1 MNTQKKAAQ
10 TRFIVA
16 VSLFAAALISAL
28 ALTAL
33 GNRTDN
39 YWVTKSA
46 LAPGVEISRDQ
57 IALVKVALGESASR
71 YISSNT
77 PLEGSYVTR
86 AQSAG
91 ELISIDDVSDLAPTQ
106 RTQLVPIAVR
116 TTDLPSDISIGEVIN
131 IYWVPESAMGGVQIG
146 MPEVVVKNAYI
157 RSIDRKSANFSSD
170 IALTISLIDSQ
181 IIKLLD
187 ATVSGR
193 LVIVRALG

>member
-33 GNRTDN
+33 GNRTDS
-39 YWVTKSA
+39 YWVAKSA
-46 LAPGVEISRDQ
+46 LAPGLEISRDQ
-57 IALVKVALGESASR
+57 ISLVKVALGESASR
-71 YISSNT
+71 YISSST
-77 PLEGSYVTR
+77 PLEGSFITR

-106 RTQLVPIAVR
+106 RTQQVPIAVR
-116 TTDLPSDISIGEVIN
+116 STDLPIDISIGEAIN

-146 MPEVVVKNAYI
+146 VPEVVVKNAYI

-181 IIKLLD
+181 IINLLD

>member
-33 GNRTDN
+33 GNRTDS
-39 YWVTKSA
+39 YWVAKSA

-57 IALVKVALGESASR
+57 VALVKVALGESASR
-71 YISSNT
+71 YISSGT
-77 PLEGSYVTR
+77 PLVGSFITR

-106 RTQLVPIAVR
+106 RTQQVPIAVR
-116 TTDLPSDISIGEVIN
+116 SADLPIENTIGEAIN

-146 MPEVVVKNAYI
+146 VPEVVVKNAYI

-181 IIKLLD
+181 IINLLD

-193 LVIVRALG
+193 LVIVRALA

>member
-33 GNRTDN
+33 GNRTDS
-39 YWVTKSA
+39 YWVAKSA
-46 LAPGVEISRDQ
+46 LAPGVEISLDQ

-116 TTDLPSDISIGEVIN
+116 ATDLPSDISIGEAIN

>member
-71 YISSNT
+71 YISSDT
-77 PLEGSYVTR
+77 PLEGSYITR

-116 TTDLPSDISIGEVIN
+116 ATDLPSDISIGEAIN

>member
-39 YWVTKSA
+39 YWVAKSA

-116 TTDLPSDISIGEVIN
+116 TSDLPSDISIGEVIN

>member
-33 GNRTDN
+33 GNRTDS
-39 YWVTKSA
+39 YWVAKSA
-46 LAPGVEISRDQ
+46 LAPGLEISRDQ
-57 IALVKVALGESASR
+57 ISLVKVALGESASR
-71 YISSNT
+71 YISSST
-77 PLEGSYVTR
+77 PLEGSFITR

-106 RTQLVPIAVR
+106 RTQQVPIAVR
-116 TTDLPSDISIGEVIN
+116 STDLPIDISIGEAIN

-146 MPEVVVKNAYI
+146 VPEVVVRNAYI

-181 IIKLLD
+181 IINLLD

>member
-33 GNRTDN
+33 GNRTDS
-39 YWVTKSA
+39 YWVAKSA

-57 IALVKVALGESASR
+57 VALVKVALGESASR
-71 YISSNT
+71 YISGGT
-77 PLEGSYVTR
+77 PLVGSFITR

-91 ELISIDDVSDLAPTQ
+91 ELISIDGVSDLAPTQ
-106 RTQLVPIAVR
+106 RTQQVPIAVR
-116 TTDLPSDISIGEVIN
+116 STDLPIDISIGEVIN

-146 MPEVVVKNAYI
+146 VPEVVVKNAYI

-181 IIKLLD
+181 IINLLD

-193 LVIVRALG
+193 LVIVRALA

>member
-33 GNRTDN
+33 GNRTDS
-39 YWVTKSA
+39 YWVAKSA

-116 TTDLPSDISIGEVIN
+116 ATDLPSDISIGEAIN

-193 LVIVRALG
+193 LVIVRTLG

>member
-28 ALTAL
+28 TLTAL
-33 GNRTDN
+33 GNRTDS
-39 YWVTKSA
+39 YWVAKNS

-57 IALVKVALGESASR
+57 IEQVKVALGASSSR
-71 YISSNT
+71 YFS
-77 PLEGSYVTR
+77 GSTTLIGSFITR

-91 ELISIDDVSDLAPTQ
+91 ELISINDVSDLAPSQ
-106 RTQLVPIAVR
+106 RTQQVPIAVR
-116 TTDLPSDISIGEVIN
+116 SSDLPIDISIGEAIN
-131 IYWVPESAMGGVQIG
+131 IYWVPDPSLGGVQIG
-146 MPEVVVKNAYI
+146 MPELVVKGAYI
-157 RSIDRKSANFSSD
+157 RSIDRKSANFSSE

-181 IIKLLD
+181 IINLLD

-193 LVIVRALG
+193 LVIVRALE

>member
-33 GNRTDN
+33 GNRTDS
-39 YWVTKSA
+39 YWVAKSA

-57 IALVKVALGESASR
+57 IALVKIALGESASR
-71 YISSNT
+71 YISSST
-77 PLEGSYVTR
+77 PLEGSYITR

-106 RTQLVPIAVR
+106 RTQQVPIAVR
-116 TTDLPSDISIGEVIN
+116 SSDLPIDISIGEAIN
-131 IYWVPESAMGGVQIG
+131 IYWVPDSAMGGVQIG
-146 MPEVVVKNAYI
+146 VPEVVVKNAYI
-157 RSIDRKSANFSSD
+157 RAIDRKSATFSTD
-170 IALTISLIDSQ
+170 ISLTISLIDSQ
-181 IIKLLD
+181 IINLLD

>member
-33 GNRTDN
+33 GNRTDS
-39 YWVTKSA
+39 YWVAKSA
-46 LAPGVEISRDQ
+46 LAPGLEISRDQ
-57 IALVKVALGESASR
+57 ISLVKVALGESASR
-71 YISSNT
+71 YISSST
-77 PLEGSYVTR
+77 PLEGSFITR

-116 TTDLPSDISIGEVIN
+116 ATDLPSDISIGEAIN

>member
-33 GNRTDN
+33 GNRTDS
-39 YWVTKSA
+39 YWVAKSA

-71 YISSNT
+71 YISSDT

-116 TTDLPSDISIGEVIN
+116 ATDLPSDISIGEAIN

-146 MPEVVVKNAYI
+146 MPELVVKNAYI

>member
-116 TTDLPSDISIGEVIN
+116 TTDLPSDISIGEAIN

>member
-33 GNRTDN
+33 GNRTDS
-39 YWVTKSA
+39 YWVAKSA

-71 YISSNT
+71 YISSNI
-77 PLEGSYVTR
+77 PLEGSYITR

-116 TTDLPSDISIGEVIN
+116 TTDLPSDISIGEAIN

>member
-33 GNRTDN
+33 GNRTDS
-39 YWVTKSA
+39 YWVAKNA

-57 IALVKVALGESASR
+57 VTLVKVALGESGSR
-71 YISSNT
+71 YLSSRT
-77 PLEGSYVTR
+77 TLIGSFITR

-91 ELISIDDVSDLAPTQ
+91 ELISIDDVSDLAPSQ
-106 RTQLVPIAVR
+106 RTQQVPIAVR
-116 TTDLPSDISIGEVIN
+116 SSDLPIDISIGEAIN
-131 IYWVPESAMGGVQIG
+131 IYWVPEPSMGGVQIG

-181 IIKLLD
+181 IINLLD

-193 LVIVRALG
+193 LVIVRSLG

>member
-28 ALTAL
+28 ALTVL

-116 TTDLPSDISIGEVIN
+116 ATDLPSDISIGEAIN

>member
-33 GNRTDN
+33 GNRTDS
-39 YWVTKSA
+39 YWVAKSA
-46 LAPGVEISRDQ
+46 MAPGVEITRDQ
-57 IALVKVALGESASR
+57 ISLVKVALGESASR
-71 YISSNT
+71 YISSST
-77 PLEGSYVTR
+77 PLEGSYITR

-106 RTQLVPIAVR
+106 RTQQVPIAVR
-116 TTDLPSDISIGEVIN
+116 SSDLPIDLSIGEAIN

-146 MPEVVVKNAYI
+146 VPEVVVKNAYI

-181 IIKLLD
+181 IINLLD

>member
-33 GNRTDN
+33 GNRTDS
-39 YWVTKSA
+39 YWVAKRA

-71 YISSNT
+71 YISSDT

-116 TTDLPSDISIGEVIN
+116 ATDLPSDISIGEAIN

>member
-10 TRFIVA
+10 TRFIVV

-33 GNRTDN
+33 GNRTDS
-39 YWVTKSA
+39 YWVAKSA

-116 TTDLPSDISIGEVIN
+116 ATDLPSDISIGEAIN
-131 IYWVPESAMGGVQIG
+131 VYWVPESAMGGVQIG

-157 RSIDRKSANFSSD
+157 RSIDRKSANFSPD

>member
-1 MNTQKKAAQ
+1 MNPQKKAAQ

-33 GNRTDN
+33 GNRTDS
-39 YWVTKSA
+39 YWVAKSA
-46 LAPGVEISRDQ
+46 IAPGVEITRNQ

-71 YISSNT
+71 YISSST
-77 PLEGSYVTR
+77 PLEGSYITR

-91 ELISIDDVSDLAPTQ
+91 ELISIDDVSDLALTQ
-106 RTQLVPIAVR
+106 RTQQVPIAVR
-116 TTDLPSDISIGEVIN
+116 STDLPIDISIGEAIN
-131 IYWVPESAMGGVQIG
+131 IYWVPDSAMGGVQIG
-146 MPEVVVKNAYI
+146 IPEVVVKNAYI
-157 RSIDRKSANFSSD
+157 RSIDRKSANFSTD

-181 IIKLLD
+181 IINLLD

>member
-33 GNRTDN
+33 GNRTDS
-39 YWVTKSA
+39 YWVAKSA

-57 IALVKVALGESASR
+57 VALVKVALGESSSR
-71 YISSNT
+71 YISSGT
-77 PLEGSYVTR
+77 PLVGSFITR

-106 RTQLVPIAVR
+106 RTQQVPIAVR
-116 TTDLPSDISIGEVIN
+116 STDLSIDISIGEAIN

-146 MPEVVVKNAYI
+146 VPEVVVKNAYI

-181 IIKLLD
+181 IINLLD

-193 LVIVRALG
+193 LVIVRAQG

>member
-1 MNTQKKAAQ
+1 MNPQKKAAQ

-33 GNRTDN
+33 GNRTDS
-39 YWVTKSA
+39 YWVAKSA
-46 LAPGVEISRDQ
+46 IAPGVEITRNQ

-71 YISSNT
+71 YISSST
-77 PLEGSYVTR
+77 PLEGSYITR

-106 RTQLVPIAVR
+106 RTQQVPIAVR
-116 TTDLPSDISIGEVIN
+116 STDLPIDISIGEAIN
-131 IYWVPESAMGGVQIG
+131 IYWVPDSAMGGVQIG
-146 MPEVVVKNAYI
+146 VPEVVVKNAYI
-157 RSIDRKSANFSSD
+157 RSIDRKSANFSTD

-181 IIKLLD
+181 IINLLD

>member
-33 GNRTDN
+33 GNRTDS
-39 YWVTKSA
+39 YWVAKSA

-57 IALVKVALGESASR
+57 VALVKVALGESASR
-71 YISSNT
+71 YISSGT
-77 PLEGSYVTR
+77 PLVGSFITR

-106 RTQLVPIAVR
+106 RTQQVPIAVR
-116 TTDLPSDISIGEVIN
+116 STDLPIDISIGEAIN
-131 IYWVPESAMGGVQIG
+131 VYWVPESAMGGLQIG
-146 MPEVVVKNAYI
+146 VPEVVVKNAYI

-181 IIKLLD
+181 IINLLD

-193 LVIVRALG
+193 LVIVRALA

>member
-33 GNRTDN
+33 GNRTDS
-39 YWVTKSA
+39 YWVAKSA

-116 TTDLPSDISIGEVIN
+116 ATDLPSDISIGEVIN

>member
-28 ALTAL
+28 ALTVL

-57 IALVKVALGESASR
+57 IALVKVALGKSASR

-116 TTDLPSDISIGEVIN
+116 ATDLPSDISIGEEIN

-157 RSIDRKSANFSSD
+157 RSIDRKSANFSPD

>member
-33 GNRTDN
+33 GNRTDS
-39 YWVTKSA
+39 YWVAKSA

-57 IALVKVALGESASR
+57 VALVKVALGESASR
-71 YISSNT
+71 YISSGT
-77 PLEGSYVTR
+77 LLVGSFITR

-106 RTQLVPIAVR
+106 RTQQVPIAVR
-116 TTDLPSDISIGEVIN
+116 STDLPIDISIGEAIN

-146 MPEVVVKNAYI
+146 VPEVVVKNAYI

-181 IIKLLD
+181 IINLLD

-193 LVIVRALG
+193 LVIVRALA

>member
-33 GNRTDN
+33 GNRTDS
-39 YWVTKSA
+39 YWVAKSA

-116 TTDLPSDISIGEVIN
+116 ATDLPSDISIGEAVN